1 VIWWFFSDHPSPI
14 VAFLPTISVQR
25 TKNYPKVLLR
35 LKKSAFGS
43 AAIGKSKNISQ
54 ADDSTE
60 HNESQPMMDSTTK
73 IRVTKRRDRATL
85 RYALSTKQVLKRR
98 DNALIALKTYLNLPL
113 ASSIE
118 ILNAYPRLYT
128 HLSDLSTKLEYL
140 LNDINLKP
148 RQIRRMLESHPRLME
163 TVLMDR
169 EDNITNTIEV
179 LQTELDLTLD
189 DIKTIQSKSLP
200 AILTYP
206 RSELRKRIQ
215 VYKFDLGYTKDEI
228 KKMVWQDSRMLRTD
242 SKNVRQIIQV
252 LREEL
257 DIDKN
262 DIRIMQKKEILLLTY
277 KAEENIRP
285 TIMYLKNSPVGTC
298 LGMVERK
305 GISTIKSMDPN
316 DQQQIVTSRLKHLI
330 MGHPKILSSSIHKNL
345 IPTVDFFLNDLKMT
359 HMEFGRAMYRR
370 GGSILEANLER
381 TLKRKVQFLQMEL
394 GLIVDVATM
403 EKDDLSLYTL
413 GTNDLV
419 QLPNVQS
426 FHVSTLT
433 NHQKRRLLAQ
443 MLATNPDILTL
454 SIENNLDPKIT
465 YLKESLGFET
475 NELCY
480 ILLKRPQVLALSL
493 ERNIIPKIE
502 FLTLSRDEGGLGL
515 TLDQVRV
522 WITHYPQILVVV
534 LEKCIKPRVETLI
547 QLGLQLDMSLFST
560 GDNENDSVQDVPM
573 NGNNGRV
580 DVPIH
585 FLTMTESRWQTWCNN
600 LHEF

>member
-1 VIWWFFSDHPSPI
+1 
-14 VAFLPTISVQR
+14 
-25 TKNYPKVLLR
+25 
-35 LKKSAFGS
+35 
-43 AAIGKSKNISQ
+43 
-54 ADDSTE
+54 
-60 HNESQPMMDSTTK
+60 
-73 IRVTKRRDRATL
+73 
-85 RYALSTKQVLKRR
+85 
-98 DNALIALKTYLNLPL
+98 
-113 ASSIE
+113 
-118 ILNAYPRLYT
+118 
-128 HLSDLSTKLEYL
+128 
-140 LNDINLKP
+140 
-148 RQIRRMLESHPRLME
+148 
-163 TVLMDR
+163 
-169 EDNITNTIEV
+169 
-179 LQTELDLTLD
+179 
-189 DIKTIQSKSLP
+189 
-200 AILTYP
+200 
-206 RSELRKRIQ
+206 
-215 VYKFDLGYTKDEI
+215 
-228 KKMVWQDSRMLRTD
+228 
-242 SKNVRQIIQV
+242 
-252 LREEL
+252 
-257 DIDKN
+257 
-262 DIRIMQKKEILLLTY
+262 
-277 KAEENIRP
+277 
-285 TIMYLKNSPVGTC
+285 
-298 LGMVERK
+298 
-305 GISTIKSMDPN
+305 
-316 DQQQIVTSRLKHLI
+316 

-403 EKDDLSLYTL
+403 ENDDASLCTL
-413 GTNDLV
+413 GTNNLV

-433 NHQKRRLLAQ
+433 NHQKQRLLAQ

-465 YLKESLGFET
+465 YLKESLGFKT

-515 TLDQVRV
+515 TLEQVRV

-534 LEKCIKPRVETLI
+534 LEKCIKPRVKTLI

-560 GDNENDSVQDVPM
+560 GDNEKDSVQDVPM
-573 NGNNGRV
+573 NGKNDRE

-600 LHEF
+600 LHVFSRH